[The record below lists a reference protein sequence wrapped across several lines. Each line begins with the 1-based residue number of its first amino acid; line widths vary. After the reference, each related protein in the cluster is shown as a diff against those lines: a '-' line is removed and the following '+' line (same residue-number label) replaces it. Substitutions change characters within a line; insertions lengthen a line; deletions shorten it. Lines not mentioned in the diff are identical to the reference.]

1 MPKGVILLLFCLASD
16 NSLPSPKQQR
26 SVLVFKKT
34 NESVLQKKH
43 PITLPG
49 LSQLSLRLKLWHDS
63 MGSRLG
69 QITEGQLAVFCHQ
82 G

>member
-1 MPKGVILLLFCLASD
+1 MIYTYDKSCLSL
-16 NSLPSPKQQR
+16 NSKA
-26 SVLVFKKT
+26 VM
-34 NESVLQKKH
+34 
-43 PITLPG
+43 LPG

-63 MGSRLG
+63 MRSRLG